1 MGRCGKALSIRKQV
15 FDLLNEN
22 PLLSTKHICKLLN
35 IHYNKRKSLIYK
47 YRSHWRSSL
56 HKQIRSKCQK
66 PAFHKPSAWVYVDKL
81 GLKVSDA
88 IERGWIQTR
97 AKNRYLLWR
106 DPGYGHMKWFPT
118 TGRVNIHTKK
128 PHLRGRLFQLFCNGF
143 SMTGLID
150 SMAVLNKLLKSI
162 RLKAASAVFGS
173 PERLPYM
180 EIKMFKLSNG
190 VIIKMGDRSHPHAIE
205 IEFCYPDWAEK
216 NERLLGELTRMLM
229 GEPRKPKKLD
239 DDKGSPFYVS

>member
-1 MGRCGKALSIRKQV
+1 MNSIKSRV
-15 FDLLNEN
+15 FDLLDKN
-22 PLLSTKHICKLLN
+22 PLLSAKMICKLLELQ
-35 IHYNKRKSLIYK
+35 YEDYK
-47 YRSHWRSSL
+47 QYMWFLRSKWKTL
-56 HKQIRSKCQK
+56 VEKQIRSKCQK

-97 AKNRYLLWR
+97 AKNRYLIFR
-106 DPGYGHMKWFPT
+106 SPGYGHMKWYPT
-118 TGRVNIHTKK
+118 TGRVNIHTRK

-143 SMTGLID
+143 SLNGLID
-150 SMAVLNKLLKSI
+150 SMQILNKLLKSI
-162 RLKAASAVFGS
+162 RLKAASAVFDT

-180 EIKMFKLSNG
+180 EIKMFKLDNG

-216 NERLLGELTRMLM
+216 NERLLGELTRMLK
-229 GEPRKPKKLD
+229 GEPQKPKKLD
-239 DDKGSPFYVS
+239 DEKGSPFYVS

>member
-1 MGRCGKALSIRKQV
+1 MALSIRKQV

-22 PLLSTKHICKLLN
+22 PLLSIKHICQILK
-35 IHYNKRKSLIYK
+35 ICYKQRKRLIWK
-47 YRSHWRSSL
+47 YRSHWRTSL
-56 HKQIRSKCQK
+56 EKQIHSKCQK
-66 PAFHKPSAWVYVDKL
+66 PSFHKPSAWVYVDKL
-81 GLKVSDA
+81 GLKVEDA

-106 DPGYGHMKWFPT
+106 DPSYGHMKWFPT
-118 TGRVNIHTKK
+118 TGRVNIHTRK

-143 SMTGLID
+143 SMNGLID
-150 SMAVLNKLLKSI
+150 SMKILNQLLKSI
-162 RLKAASAVFGS
+162 RLKVASAVFGT

-205 IEFCYPDWAEK
+205 VEFCYPDWAEK
-216 NERLLGELTRMLM
+216 NERLLAEINRGLR
-229 GEPRKPKKLD
+229 GEPQQPRKLKDEKD
-239 DDKGSPFYVS
+239 GSFYVS